1 MASVTEDRRPPIGL
15 TIVLLVA
22 VVVVGFL
29 ATQWI
34 VGIVLGLIRLA
45 LILFALYLVFRLG
58 WYLLRKGR

>member
-29 ATQWI
+29 AAQWI

-45 LILFALYLVFRLG
+45 LILFALYLIFRLG
-58 WYLLRKGR
+58 WYLLRKGQ